1 MRIIGIACLLIPNV
15 FVLAGARIPEDEP
28 VDPGALLQEVR
39 ASLQVLGENR
49 DALEELSE
57 NCAKAWSAG
66 REAGYAKEPSGV
78 SEMVRKLSWL
88 NPVIKFAIP
97 GRVESC
103 KLSIEEIARY
113 VLLAKEEFPKE
124 GIHLQARCND
134 LASHLKRLKSKAS
147 IAESKLS
154 FYKRWQS
161 SLHPI
166 SIETPKS
173 GEKNWKGAIQV
184 RAGFCETVNI
194 YLVADYVQPAITEGE
209 VKDGVYEGFIVPE
222 RRVWQG
228 LAVVGKDSRSRVV
241 AAREIT
247 WIQGSVK
254 TDLLPIA
261 IEDDEGEGPVTSG
274 NEKPR
279 LSPNGTTEI
288 KKVIPTGFKELSPTM
303 PVHEGRGY
311 AWAPAGELKK
321 LYLWRIQHEQSG
333 IVFLLVKEG
342 VFWMGSPED
351 EKGRYDYELR
361 HKVKITR
368 PFYLAET
375 EVTQAQWERVMGDNQ
390 SRFKKGGNYPVEQVS
405 WNDVR
410 GDINGRPDPKSFCG
424 RTGLELPTEAQWEYA
439 CRAGTT
445 TAIYTGE
452 LDIIESDNAP
462 ALERIAWYFGN
473 SDGSTHPVGKKKANA
488 WGFHDML
495 GNVWEWCR
503 DRYGDYRKSEFED
516 PEGPS
521 RGSSRVIR
529 GGGWFDYARSCRS
542 ANRYGGDPS
551 LRYDVLGF
559 RPSRFLP

>member
-1 MRIIGIACLLIPNV
+1 MLILNKLCLFGLLTILLIP
-15 FVLAGARIPEDEP
+15 FITAQDEP

-39 ASLQVLGENR
+39 ASLQILGENR
-49 DALEELSE
+49 EALQELSE

-78 SEMVRKLSWL
+78 SEMVRELAWL
-88 NPVIKFAIP
+88 EPVKKYAIP
-97 GRVESC
+97 GSVELC
-103 KLSIEEIARY
+103 DLNIKEIARY

-124 GIHLQARCND
+124 GIRFQARYKD
-134 LASHLKRLKSKAS
+134 LASHIKRLKSKKS
-147 IAESKLS
+147 IAEFKLNT
-154 FYKRWQS
+154 YKRWQG

-173 GEKNWKGAIQV
+173 GEKRWKGRLRV
-184 RAGFCETVNI
+184 RAGSCETVDI
-194 YLVADYVQPAITEGE
+194 YLIVDYVQPAITSGE
-209 VKDGVYEGFIVPE
+209 VKDGIYEGFLVPE

-228 LAVVGKDSRSRVV
+228 LAVVGKDCRGRVV
-241 AAREIT
+241 AASEIT
-247 WIQGSVK
+247 WIQGSEK
-254 TDLLPIA
+254 TDVIPIL
-261 IEDDEGEGPVTSG
+261 IEDDENEGPVTSG

-279 LSPNGTTEI
+279 LSPRGTTEI
-288 KKVIPTGFKELSPTM
+288 EKVLLPGFKKLSPTM

-311 AWAPAGELKK
+311 AWAPEGELKK
-321 LYLWRIQHEQSG
+321 LYPWRILHVQSG

-342 VFWMGSPED
+342 EFWMGSPED
-351 EKGRYDYELR
+351 EEDRDNDELR

-375 EVTQAQWERVMGDNQ
+375 EVTQAQWERVMGDNP
-390 SRFKKGGNYPVEQVS
+390 SSFMKGGNYPVEQVS

-410 GDINGRPDPKSFCG
+410 GDVNGRPDPKSFCG

-462 ALERIAWYFGN
+462 ALEPIAWYCGN
-473 SDGSTHPVGKKKANA
+473 SNDSTHPVGKKKANA

-503 DRYGDYRKSEFED
+503 DWYGDYRQSEFED

-521 RGSSRVIR
+521 GGSFRVFR
-529 GGGWFDYARSCRS
+529 GGGWYRNARYCRS
-542 ANRYGGDPS
+542 AYRSRSVPS
-551 LRYDVLGF
+551 LRYSHLGF
-559 RPSRFLP
+559 RPSRSLP